1 MKSNN
6 RTYSYDKKDFKQKT
20 IFIIFQNQHLV
31 VNDSTK
37 SITETIN
44 NPDNQIFCAN
54 VIHIISQKAYVLC
67 NACSGLL
74 PLFASAI
81 SASHEIELLENME
94 GLSPK
99 DALKIKKRVMNL
111 SGLFIL
117 ANTGNFSKLE

>member
-1 MKSNN
+1 
-6 RTYSYDKKDFKQKT
+6 
-20 IFIIFQNQHLV
+20 
-31 VNDSTK
+31 DSTK

-111 SGLFIL
+111 SEKSMPNSGIL
-117 ANTGNFSKLE
+117 GQCLHLSMTAAIRHYMECRFQKFD

>member
-1 MKSNN
+1 MKASNS
-6 RTYSYDKKDFKQKT
+6 RSCGSSSGVKKFP
-20 IFIIFQNQHLV
+20 V
-31 VNDSTK
+31 
-37 SITETIN
+37 
-44 NPDNQIFCAN
+44 
-54 VIHIISQKAYVLC
+54 
-67 NACSGLL
+67 
-74 PLFASAI
+74 FASAI